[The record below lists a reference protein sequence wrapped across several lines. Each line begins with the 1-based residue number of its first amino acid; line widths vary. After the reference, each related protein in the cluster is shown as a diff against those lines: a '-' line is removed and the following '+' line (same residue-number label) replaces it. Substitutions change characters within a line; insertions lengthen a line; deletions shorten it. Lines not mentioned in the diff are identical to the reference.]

1 MAKLNLRESDFGY
14 KSGGRYYGGLP
25 AEPEYD
31 GPGKRARYWKELH
44 QYFKEKVREYPEYYV
59 IGTSPTVIIL
69 RTPDGKETIDLT
81 KFDAL
86 ADADEAIEMASHYF
100 DESLFESKKKKKTS
114 GITLNTDAGNVEQNI
129 EMFNHMNNP
138 VDSPSTNPCGPMA
151 ENISESTTSSK
162 ETIDLDYTKLEIE
175 VCTRRGNSSG
185 YYSSSFGNYL
195 PDEDDVTTVKVDHT
209 LTVDKEEVEDFLCGI
224 CEAEEISS
232 ADLKAHDD
240 DWDEFI
246 HNFVSSNFDDLFVKY
261 NDDILDYWEEDAKK
275 EAQEE
280 HYDTYFESVDKL
292 DDLEHGEEVF
302 MESYD
307 LQESNNTSEL
317 NISDY
322 FNMMNNEEIKNN
334 MKISQLNEDYLDSA
348 EFRIQ
353 RYEDEIPELFH
364 KIHDGYMSGMV
375 NAKAYAEA
383 LHKIYDALEELDNDE
398 FTVGKLVTHVDDSTK
413 TRGII
418 VKRDGN
424 VATVR
429 VGDKDDYVDV
439 DVSKLQLDEG
449 FDQSVDLDR
458 VAMKVANLLDFNAL
472 GENNWIEFDYDDART
487 LTSGNK
493 NLTFKAIGETKTLR
507 GHMTTRGNKIE
518 IQLRNGS
525 EAMCTTVEGI
535 ARFIAGEFDIAL

>member
-1 MAKLNLRESDFGY
+1 
-14 KSGGRYYGGLP
+14 
-25 AEPEYD
+25 
-31 GPGKRARYWKELH
+31 
-44 QYFKEKVREYPEYYV
+44 
-59 IGTSPTVIIL
+59 
-69 RTPDGKETIDLT
+69 
-81 KFDAL
+81 
-86 ADADEAIEMASHYF
+86 
-100 DESLFESKKKKKTS
+100 
-114 GITLNTDAGNVEQNI
+114 
-129 EMFNHMNNP
+129 
-138 VDSPSTNPCGPMA
+138 
-151 ENISESTTSSK
+151 
-162 ETIDLDYTKLEIE
+162 
-175 VCTRRGNSSG
+175 
-185 YYSSSFGNYL
+185 
-195 PDEDDVTTVKVDHT
+195 
-209 LTVDKEEVEDFLCGI
+209 
-224 CEAEEISS
+224 
-232 ADLKAHDD
+232 
-240 DWDEFI
+240 
-246 HNFVSSNFDDLFVKY
+246 
-261 NDDILDYWEEDAKK
+261 
-275 EAQEE
+275 
-280 HYDTYFESVDKL
+280 
-292 DDLEHGEEVF
+292 
-302 MESYD
+302 
-307 LQESNNTSEL
+307 
-317 NISDY
+317 
-322 FNMMNNEEIKNN
+322 

-353 RYEDEIPELFH
+353 RYEDDIPELFH

-383 LHKIYDALEELDNDE
+383 LHKIYDALEELDYEDSTNESLVESKNSYSYKNYTIFCGLHGTDRWYIKDGNDRFVGSASGYSSEEEAIEYIDKLISTFSEEYDDNMDDLSMFEDTRNIRLTSKLFNGDNAVCEEQLVPERDNSKVYMDNSGVMGTIGSIYSEKELKRLWDLNKDSDPSMEYYKGDFDAWFKDTVSMMSDFDDTQCESLNDE
-398 FTVGKLVTHVDDSTK
+398 FTVGKLVTHVDDGTK

-429 VGDKDDYVDV
+429 VGDKDDYIDV

-458 VAMKVANLLDFNAL
+458 VAMKVANLLDLNAL